1 MPRPKGTESVTCHK
15 WTDEEKAYLKE
26 ITPGH
31 HHIEIQQLMNEK
43 FEYQFTLNQ
52 IKGAINRYKLNTGF
66 TGYYEKGNIPFNKGK
81 KQTEYMSQEAIER
94 TKKTRFK
101 LNNTPLNH
109 RPVGSERVTVD
120 GYIEVKVAEPSK
132 WRLKHQV
139 VWEKANGKTPKGYTI
154 IFADQNRQNC
164 SLDNLILVSRHELL
178 IMNKRNLISEDAEI
192 TKIGSNVAKVL
203 SIANKRRQWTE
214 EEIEYLQEE
223 WGFLSLNTLSSRLG
237 RSKKAILSKL
247 NQLEITQKEYCEYF
261 SKKNAAKALGVSHRV
276 IDKLIAMGLKC
287 KKKKCKE
294 RIRTYIDPIDLKRF
308 IKNNQDSVSFANMEP
323 GALGYEEKWMK
334 EKRKNDKCKKKTFK
348 FWTRKEINKLIEIYP
363 YKNCKQ
369 IAEELER
376 TEFSVQEQ
384 INKLQKEGLLIY
396 KITRWTKK
404 EEKELIKLDHK
415 GKSDKEI
422 SEILGKT
429 ITEVKSHR
437 KMMKKKGIITYNK
450 TKLLKEL
457 RDKSGL

>member
-1 MPRPKGTESVTCHK
+1 
-15 WTDEEKAYLKE
+15 
-26 ITPGH
+26 
-31 HHIEIQQLMNEK
+31 
-43 FEYQFTLNQ
+43 
-52 IKGAINRYKLNTGF
+52 
-66 TGYYEKGNIPFNKGK
+66 
-81 KQTEYMSQEAIER
+81 
-94 TKKTRFK
+94 
-101 LNNTPLNH
+101 
-109 RPVGSERVTVD
+109 
-120 GYIEVKVAEPSK
+120 
-132 WRLKHQV
+132 
-139 VWEKANGKTPKGYTI
+139 
-154 IFADQNRQNC
+154 
-164 SLDNLILVSRHELL
+164 
-178 IMNKRNLISEDAEI
+178 
-192 TKIGSNVAKVL
+192 
-203 SIANKRRQWTE
+203 
-214 EEIEYLQEE
+214 
-223 WGFLSLNTLSSRLG
+223 
-237 RSKKAILSKL
+237 
-247 NQLEITQKEYCEYF
+247 
-261 SKKNAAKALGVSHRV
+261 
-276 IDKLIAMGLKC
+276 MGLKC

-404 EEKELIKLDHK
+404 EENELIKLDHK